1 MSEEDPTEIEEQEA
15 QALVE
20 ALERGH
26 ARASL
31 PEDALETAAF
41 LRYSRD
47 AGELPQ
53 VREDAVL
60 EGLLANVKPREREKA
75 RGWKWLVWLVP
86 AGGLAATAA
95 ALLVFTQLASAP
107 GGEPPLSST
116 SLPAPSA
123 TLVSTQLAVANGEAE
138 LPALGEQMAAYRGEV
153 LAALDE
159 RYGGR

>member
-1 MSEEDPTEIEEQEA
+1 MSDEDPTEIEEQEA

-26 ARASL
+26 AREAL

-47 AGELPQ
+47 AGELPKA
-53 VREDAVL
+53 REDAVL
-60 EGLLANVKPREREKA
+60 EDLLANVRPRAQEKS
-75 RGWKWLVWLVP
+75 RGWKWLAWLLPV
-86 AGGLAATAA
+86 GGLAATAA
-95 ALLVFTQLASAP
+95 ALLVFAQLASAP
-107 GGEPPLSST
+107 GGEPAVSST

-123 TLVSTQLAVANGEAE
+123 ALVSTQLAVANGEAE

-159 RYGGR
+159 RYGDR